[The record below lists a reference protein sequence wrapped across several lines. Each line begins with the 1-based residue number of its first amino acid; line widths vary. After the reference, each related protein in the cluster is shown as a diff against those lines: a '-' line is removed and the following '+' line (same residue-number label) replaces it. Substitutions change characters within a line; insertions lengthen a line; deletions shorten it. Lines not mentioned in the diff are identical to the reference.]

1 MKDEA
6 AQAPALS
13 PFEQLGGEPAVRAL
27 VDHFYDLMQSE
38 PEFAKLRA
46 IHAPDLTPMRQSLTG
61 FLTGWMGGPRDWF
74 GQGKCVMSAHSAFR
88 INAEL
93 RDQWLNAMN
102 RALIATVDNASL
114 RAELTAGFVR
124 VAHAMTNA

>member
-13 PFEQLGGEPAVRAL
+13 PFERFGGPVAVRTL
-27 VDHFYDLMQSE
+27 VDQFYDLMHCD
-38 PEFAKLRA
+38 PAFARLRA

-74 GQGKCVMSAHSAFR
+74 GQGKCVMSAHSA
-88 INAEL
+88 IPIDSGL
-93 RDQWLNAMN
+93 RDEWLAAM
-102 RALIATVDNASL
+102 RAALAQAPIETDL
-114 RAELTAGFVR
+114 RTLLDDGFARAAG
-124 VAHAMTNA
+124 AMVNG